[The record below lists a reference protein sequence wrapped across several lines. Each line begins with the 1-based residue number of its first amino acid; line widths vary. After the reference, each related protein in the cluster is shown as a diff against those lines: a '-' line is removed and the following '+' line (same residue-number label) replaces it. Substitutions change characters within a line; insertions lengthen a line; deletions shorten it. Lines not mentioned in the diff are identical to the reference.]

1 MKKTYNYFIPST
13 DAELLRW
20 LNNYKE
26 QITVQ
31 GPLVGLTPAE
41 VTELQDKAQKGID
54 GLLAVTLK
62 KREYQEAILAKNLV
76 RNEEVAFI
84 ANASIILKRSALY
97 TENIGG
103 VLGII
108 NTAGT
113 QSRVTLQPA
122 MRVNVFPDYVE
133 LGFNKRGQA
142 GVTIFS
148 RIHGTEE
155 WTKLVNAG
163 VSPYKD
169 TRPLQVAGKAE
180 VREYIARCYNNDEF
194 VGQNSEV
201 YTAVFG
207 GIVGGAVN
215 S

>member
-31 GPLVGLTPAE
+31 GPLVGLTPAV

-54 GLLAVTLK
+54 GLLAVILK

-108 NTAGT
+108 NTAGA

-155 WTKLVNAG
+155 WTKLGNAG

-180 VREYIARCYNNDEF
+180 VREYMARCYSSDEF

-207 GIVGGAVN
+207 GIAGGAVN